1 MRFVYQ
7 QMVNAHELEVYYIVF
22 TVLDV
27 EGKFLDF
34 GLEVHLALLYAFK
47 HAFIFI
53 LQIMFCKI
61 SK

>member
-1 MRFVYQ
+1 
-7 QMVNAHELEVYYIVF
+7 MVNAHELEVYYIVF

-34 GLEVHLALLYAFK
+34 GFEVHLALLYAFK